1 MSITFRE
8 LIGRGWAFPI
18 TLDSR
23 GAVALTNEENEL
35 IQAVYVILSTAP
47 GERVMRPDFGCRIHE
62 YLFDPANAATAA
74 AVEEAVREA
83 LGRWEPRILLNEV
96 TVTPSPETFGMLMIA
111 LRFTVKAT
119 REETSLVYPF
129 YLMQ

>member
-1 MSITFRE
+1 MTTTFRD
-8 LIGRGWAFPI
+8 LIGRGWAFPT

-35 IQAVYVILSTAP
+35 VQAIYIILSTAP

-62 YLFDPANAATAA
+62 YIFAPANTSTAA
-74 AVEEAVREA
+74 AVEQVVRAA
-83 LGRWEPRILLNEV
+83 LDRWEPRIILTEV
-96 TVTPSPETFGMLMIA
+96 TVTPSPETYGMLMIE
-111 LRFTVKAT
+111 LNFTVKAT
-119 REETSLVYPF
+119 REDTSLVYPF

>member
-8 LIGRGWAFPI
+8 LIGRGWAFPAI
-18 TLDSR
+18 LDAR

-35 IQAVYVILSTAP
+35 IQSIYIILSTAP
-47 GERVMRPDFGCRIHE
+47 GERVMRPEFGCRIHE
-62 YLFDPANAATAA
+62 YIFDPANSSTAA
-74 AVEEAVREA
+74 AVEQAVKSA
-83 LGRWEPRILLNEV
+83 LDRWEPRITLTEV
-96 TVTPSPETFGMLMIA
+96 TVTPSPDTYGMLMID
-111 LRFTVKAT
+111 LHFTVKST